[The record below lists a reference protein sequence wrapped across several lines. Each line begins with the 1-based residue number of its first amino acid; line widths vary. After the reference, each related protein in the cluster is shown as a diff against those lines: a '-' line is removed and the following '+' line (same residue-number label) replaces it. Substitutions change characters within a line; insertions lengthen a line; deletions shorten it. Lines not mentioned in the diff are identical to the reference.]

1 MQSMLAS
8 VSLPRAMR
16 LTPSLSI
23 SVKPLALLALNS
35 SEPPTRSL
43 SRTSRPLSGRVDRY
57 NSGFFIKHKRELT
70 TLPVLRYSSRH
81 KKGGLKILSMI
92 HRDPFDRML
101 IAQALANGLT
111 MVTDD
116 HAFGRYK
123 GLRVL
128 PI

>member
-1 MQSMLAS
+1 MAS
-8 VSLPRAMR
+8 
-16 LTPSLSI
+16 
-23 SVKPLALLALNS
+23 AL
-35 SEPPTRSL
+35 EK
-43 SRTSRPLSGRVDRY
+43 GR
-57 NSGFFIKHKRELT
+57 
-70 TLPVLRYSSRH
+70 
-81 KKGGLKILSMI
+81 LKILSMI
-92 HRDPFDRML
+92 HRDFFDRML